1 MKRLLWALGAASV
14 LLISVAGA
22 AWVWLGSTLAPLG
35 GRETVPALGDS
46 VVVLWDSLAVPH
58 LVASS
63 AEDLFA
69 ALGYVHARDRM
80 WQMDLVR
87 HAAEGRL
94 SELFGARTVATD
106 RVLRERD
113 IARIARARL
122 PRVDP
127 EVRRAGEAYARGVNA
142 WLARGRYRALEFR
155 LLKHHPEPW
164 EPVHSLEIGV
174 LQAWDLRSDGDELA
188 LASAVARL
196 GQGKARELLPDY
208 PDTAPV
214 IVRGAGPRRVSR
226 SRPVAAAP
234 IVGGG
239 GGEGGAA
246 GYEQSSAASNSWVI
260 GPEHTASGKPILAN
274 DPHLTLRAPSIWY
287 LVGAHA
293 PTYEVVGAT
302 FPGVPVV
309 VVGHTT
315 RVAWGLTNGSV
326 DDMDFVVEQLDADSM
341 RYRTLRGWAAVDV
354 VAETI
359 VVKGG
364 EPVVYRRRRTAHGPL
379 VATQWQPDSGR
390 ALAMR
395 WVAQDAGSDEMAALL
410 GLARATDWRSFT
422 AALERFGSPEQNV
435 VYADAAGNIG
445 YRLAGHV
452 PVRRRGEGWL
462 PTRGWT
468 EEGTWERYLA
478 SAELPHALNPPDG
491 WIVTANHRIVG
502 DEYPFFISRHWEL
515 PYRAQRILELLAND
529 GAATAQSV
537 GRRQLDVVDPFLR
550 GVKGLAAQAA
560 LAAGREDLAD
570 RLRHWDGTMAPE
582 RPEPTLVWSWY
593 RELER
598 LTYEDESPSYRP
610 AAPLHRWLAEGRSAW
625 FDDIRTPEREDLPAL
640 ARRALEAVLP
650 QAEGVPWRAVHRTLQ
665 QHSLGDV
672 PLVGRLLGFD
682 IGPHPTG
689 GGNYTVNV
697 ASSGQRT
704 APYQSTWGP
713 SLRHVVDFG
722 DVDGAG
728 GFILPTGQ
736 SGHPLSRHYRDQT
749 ARWLKGELW
758 IRPLDVPKVR
768 AVDTLRLVP
777 PHAPPPGALKA
788 KPLRVSPE
796 G

>member
-1 MKRLLWALGAASV
+1 MKRLLWALGAAGV
-14 LLISVAGA
+14 LLVSVAGA

-58 LVASS
+58 LLASS

-106 RVLRERD
+106 RVLRERE

-122 PRVDP
+122 PRLDP

-315 RVAWGLTNGSV
+315 RVAWGFTNGSV

-359 VVKGG
+359 IVKCA

-395 WVAQDAGSDEMAALL
+395 WVAQDAGSDELAALL
-410 GLARATDWRSFT
+410 GLARATDWWSFT

-478 SAELPHALNPPDG
+478 SEIG
-491 WIVTANHRIVG
+491 
-502 DEYPFFISRHWEL
+502 
-515 PYRAQRILELLAND
+515 RA
-529 GAATAQSV
+529 
-537 GRRQLDVVDPFLR
+537 
-550 GVKGLAAQAA
+550 
-560 LAAGREDLAD
+560 
-570 RLRHWDGTMAPE
+570 
-582 RPEPTLVWSWY
+582 
-593 RELER
+593 
-598 LTYEDESPSYRP
+598 
-610 AAPLHRWLAEGRSAW
+610 
-625 FDDIRTPEREDLPAL
+625 
-640 ARRALEAVLP
+640 
-650 QAEGVPWRAVHRTLQ
+650 
-665 QHSLGDV
+665 
-672 PLVGRLLGFD
+672 
-682 IGPHPTG
+682 
-689 GGNYTVNV
+689 
-697 ASSGQRT
+697 
-704 APYQSTWGP
+704 
-713 SLRHVVDFG
+713 HV
-722 DVDGAG
+722 
-728 GFILPTGQ
+728 
-736 SGHPLSRHYRDQT
+736 
-749 ARWLKGELW
+749 
-758 IRPLDVPKVR
+758 
-768 AVDTLRLVP
+768 
-777 PHAPPPGALKA
+777 
-788 KPLRVSPE
+788 
-796 G
+796 